1 MSDPKRLA
9 AQLQLILE
17 GEGGLPGAQ
26 AVPTP
31 WSDGGPDYLAR
42 RGVLL
47 TRDRDAERV
56 REVLGGNAAPVGDS
70 DRRSGADGLTV
81 LPFTGFDDVEAACR
95 FVDERLGVGVATPD
109 HVLYLVPT
117 GSYCPATEPE
127 PVHVPTRP
135 YPEPP
140 RSALVGAGVKIA
152 ILDSGLVD
160 EANTGPHDWLTGVIG
175 DPEDPFLPGTTE
187 LSSYASHGLFSAGV
201 ARTMAPG
208 ADVYV
213 YRAFDHHG
221 AVYEN
226 YLAATLARALA
237 DAPDIISLSF
247 GTHSRLDIPLL
258 GIDAVLPLLGGS
270 ASTVMVAAAGNDSSA
285 QPFWPAAYRDI
296 VGVGALGRN
305 WDSRAWFTNHGQW
318 VDVYAPGEDLVNAF
332 ASGPFTCLEPP
343 DAGQVRTFDGMARWS
358 GTSFATPMVAGM
370 IAARM
375 STTGEDARH
384 AATGLLHEA
393 RSQAVLGVGPILTP

>member
-1 MSDPKRLA
+1 VSDPERLA
-9 AQLQLILE
+9 AQLGLILE
-17 GEGGLPGAQ
+17 RDGGLPGAQ

-31 WSDGGPDYLAR
+31 WSAEGPDYLAR

-47 TRDRDAERV
+47 TRDRDAARV
-56 REVLGGNAAPVGDS
+56 REVLGGNALQAEEPDQGRGV
-70 DRRSGADGLTV
+70 DGLTV
-81 LPFTGFDDVEAACR
+81 VPFIGFGDVEEACR

-109 HVLYLVPT
+109 HVLHLVPT

-140 RSALVGAGVKIA
+140 RSALVGAGVRIA
-152 ILDSGLVD
+152 VLDSGLVD
-160 EANTGPHDWLTGVIG
+160 AANTGPHDWMNGVMG
-175 DPEDPFLPGTTE
+175 DLEDPFLPGTNE

-213 YRAFDHHG
+213 YRAFDHYG

-226 YLAATLARALA
+226 YLATTLARALA
-237 DAPDIISLSF
+237 SAPDIVSLSF

-258 GIDAVLPLLGGS
+258 GIDAVLPLLEKS
-270 ASTVMVAAAGNDSSA
+270 ESTVMVAAAGNDSSA
-285 QPFWPAAYRDI
+285 QPFWPAAYRDV
-296 VGVGALGRN
+296 VGVGALSRN
-305 WDSRAWFTNHGQW
+305 WNSRAWFTNHGKW

-332 ASGPFTCLEPP
+332 ATGPFRCIESP
-343 DAGQVRTFDGMARWS
+343 DAGQLRNFDGMARWS

-375 STTGEDARH
+375 STTGENARQ